1 MIYDILRNLSR
12 YETLSPDFATT
23 VQYLRTTDLFQLP
36 HGHTGIAGDRVFLN
50 RFDYTTAVRTPK
62 TLLNGQ
68 EGIALAPTE
77 FLAERKRE
85 EDDSILYT
93 GDEAYRLSLRAGQF
107 ALLYPGE
114 GHMPK
119 LVCGIPSHVDKI
131 VVKIAIK

>member
-1 MIYDILRNLSR
+1 MLTPSPKKWSRN
-12 YETLSPDFATT
+12 
-23 VQYLRTTDLFQLP
+23 
-36 HGHTGIAGDRVFLN
+36 I
-50 RFDYTTAVRTPK
+50 TA
-62 TLLNGQ
+62 
-68 EGIALAPTE
+68 
-77 FLAERKRE
+77 

-93 GDEAYRLSLRAGQF
+93 GDEAYRLSLRVGQF